1 MPTPEENLIK
11 AARAFLEAYDAPLN
25 SVEDWETRFRSALDN
40 LRAAVKTQKR
50 ASERLLRVS
59 PT

>member
-1 MPTPEENLIK
+1 
-11 AARAFLEAYDAPLN
+11 LN